1 MVNKEQRNYLVES
14 SMFFDLASRAAEVYI
29 KAPNVRKQKITSIFF
44 SNIIVDNQKR
54 LHIAVKPLFKELFV
68 ANGAPTQCQFEHI
81 YNNILCMPIIKSR
94 GLFNI
99 YINHI
104 DIKKEKISCLSQKE
118 LVLYDI
124 ALVSQ

>member
-1 MVNKEQRNYLVES
+1 MYKLLLMHFQNKKSITHES
-14 SMFFDLASRAAEVYI
+14 DAIL
-29 KAPNVRKQKITSIFF
+29 
-44 SNIIVDNQKR
+44 
-54 LHIAVKPLFKELFV
+54 
-68 ANGAPTQCQFEHI
+68 APTQCQFEHI